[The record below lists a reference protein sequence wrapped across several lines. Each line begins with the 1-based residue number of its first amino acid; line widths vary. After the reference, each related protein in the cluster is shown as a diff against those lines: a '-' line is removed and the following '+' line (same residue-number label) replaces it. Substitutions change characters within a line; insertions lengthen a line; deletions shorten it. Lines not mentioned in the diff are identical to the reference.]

1 MLRNKFIS
9 ISRWVMGLYLIS
21 IAIAP
26 MAASACTTLDLSAP
40 FTPGGGSV
48 SCADHGGLIM
58 NYLILV
64 IQYMSGLVA
73 LYVVLMIVIGG
84 VQYISSA
91 GNPGAISAAKNR
103 ITNAIIALVLFLM
116 MFTIMNFI
124 IPGGILN

>member
-1 MLRNKFIS
+1 
-9 ISRWVMGLYLIS
+9 MGLYLIS
-21 IAIAP
+21 IAITP
-26 MAASACTTLDLSAP
+26 LAASACTTLDLSAP
-40 FTPGGGSV
+40 FTPGGGSI
-48 SCADHGGLIM
+48 SCTDHGGLIM
-58 NYLILV
+58 NYLILL
-64 IQYMSGLVA
+64 IQYISGLVA

-124 IPGGILN
+124 VPGGILN